1 MKEKQALAAQGFDV
15 LRLANPPID
24 SLNEDFL
31 CGGCQ
36 KIVNIPLECQN
47 PNCG

>member
-1 MKEKQALAAQGFDV
+1 MKEKQALAAKGFDV

-47 PNCG
+47 SDCG